1 MYSVPEDFICFIKE
15 ENFIKEDT
23 PPLILQSYL
32 FHNLQ
37 GFMYSYVTKK

>member
-1 MYSVPEDFICFIKE
+1 MYSVPEDFIC
-15 ENFIKEDT
+15 FIKEDT